1 MYLDKKISKV
11 VITNTKQSQKEIKK
25 KKKKKKKKIS
35 KRSAF
40 KDVSFIG
47 SLCKINDV
55 LGSSC
60 ITFLFM
66 HQNYPRV
73 KLL

>member
-11 VITNTKQSQKEIKK
+11 AITNTKQSQNEIKK
-25 KKKKKKKKIS
+25 KKKKKTS

-47 SLCKINDV
+47 SLCKVNDV

>member
-11 VITNTKQSQKEIKK
+11 AITNTKPSQKEIKK
-25 KKKKKKKKIS
+25 KKKKKKTL

-47 SLCKINDV
+47 SLCKVNDV

>member
-11 VITNTKQSQKEIKK
+11 AITNTKPSQKEIKK
-25 KKKKKKKKIS
+25 KKKKKKTL

-40 KDVSFIG
+40 KDVSFIVT
-47 SLCKINDV
+47 LCKVNGI
-55 LGSSC
+55 LGSSR